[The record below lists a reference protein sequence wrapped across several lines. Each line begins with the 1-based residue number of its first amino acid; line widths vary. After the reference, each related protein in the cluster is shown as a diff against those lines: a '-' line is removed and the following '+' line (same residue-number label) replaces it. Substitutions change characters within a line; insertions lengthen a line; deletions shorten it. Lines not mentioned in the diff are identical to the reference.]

1 MKELYNTLPLPDDR
15 PVTALCVVE
24 DPSKCP
30 HGYSVVAKS
39 HDQDLDADLWKDG
52 FFGKRITRYLCLS
65 KTEGPSGFVID
76 SLCVIN
82 DKDAP
87 PNGYVLL
94 SKTYGTEQRAWR
106 KRQLTYRLSE
116 TSSVFLAITDI
127 IILSKS
133 KKAPE
138 GFTMG
143 GEINGLVLCYKSAPL
158 PANPMLTRV
167 LPSLPSVN
175 LKSIPT
181 SDYTPS
187 GSITSPTPYPIHSSN
202 ANPIKSPVRP
212 APIPPQ
218 ANSSSDDNVAEKNH
232 LVVISTSTL
241 SGFTGLEGVPFT
253 LGPRVL
259 SGVNPSRSN
268 GGFNLQK
275 TAQEINVEY
284 QYSFAT
290 EREALLRL

>member
-30 HGYSVVAKS
+30 LGYTVVAKT

-76 SLCVIN
+76 SLSVIN

-94 SKTYGTEQRAWR
+94 SKTYGTGKDNTIMIFCWFANKFLFSEQRAWR

-116 TSSVFLAITDI
+116 KNSVFLAITDI

-158 PANPMLTRV
+158 PSNSNPMLNRV
-167 LPSLPSVN
+167 LPSLPTVVN
-175 LKSIPT
+175 LKPT
-181 SDYTPS
+181 PNTDFTSSTP
-187 GSITSPTPYPIHSSN
+187 ITSPTPYTKNSSN
-202 ANPIKSPVRP
+202 ANPQIKSPVRP
-212 APIPPQ
+212 APLPPVC
-218 ANSSSDDNVAEKNH
+218 NDKPSPDDNPAGAKNR
-232 LVVISTSTL
+232 LIVISTSTL
-241 SGFTGLEGVPFT
+241 SGFTGEK
-253 LGPRVL
+253 
-259 SGVNPSRSN
+259 SN
-268 GGFNLQK
+268 
-275 TAQEINVEY
+275 
-284 QYSFAT
+284 S
-290 EREALLRL
+290 